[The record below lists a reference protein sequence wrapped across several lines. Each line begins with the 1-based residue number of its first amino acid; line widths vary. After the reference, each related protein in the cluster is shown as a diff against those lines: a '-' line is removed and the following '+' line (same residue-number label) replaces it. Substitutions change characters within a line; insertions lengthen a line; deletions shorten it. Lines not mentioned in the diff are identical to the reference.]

1 MNKEILVEWNPHWK
15 GEAGPKLIERELLKD
30 IGKWLERKEIL
41 GFIGVRRSGKTTL
54 MSILINRLSSK
65 IPSKNILF
73 VKCDDDRVQKENL
86 IDDAIK
92 SYRELINPEGKIFV
106 FIDEVQEVDNWE
118 NTLKRI
124 YDLEKDMKLII
135 SGSNFSILKE
145 DFSYR
150 LAGRIAYFE
159 VYPLSFREFLKTKL
173 MIKDKISAFSKKNE
187 IKHHLFEYM
196 ELGGFPEVVLEN
208 HPGIKKQLLQ
218 FYFDTI
224 IYRDIIKKRGIRNAA
239 KMEKMVNL
247 LLQNISN
254 PMNFSKVGKDIS
266 LSVDTVGE
274 YAANLKDAYLV
285 FNVPVFSFSVKAQEI
300 NPKKIYCID
309 SGIRNIKGF
318 RFSLDYGRIAENIV
332 FIEMK
337 RRNFSDPLSKIFYWH
352 DKNQRETDFLLMNEL
367 KIREALQVCWDISQ
381 PEVKEREVEGLLCAL
396 NEFDLKSGLII
407 TEDYEGEEIIGDKR
421 ITYMPLWLWLMFPD
435 NQIIQQHQIFQIG

>member
-1 MNKEILVEWNPHWK
+1 MDKEILVEWNPHWK
-15 GEAGPKLIERELLKD
+15 EETGPKLIERELLKD
-30 IGKWLERKEIL
+30 IEQWLERKEIL

-65 IPSKNILF
+65 IPPKNILF
-73 VKCDDDRVQKENL
+73 VKCDDDRVTKENL
-86 IDDAIK
+86 INDVIK
-92 SYRELINPEGKIFV
+92 SYRELINPKGKIFV

-124 YDLEKDMKLII
+124 YDLEKDLKLII
-135 SGSNFSILKE
+135 SGSNFSMLKE
-145 DFSYR
+145 DFSYK

-159 VYPLSFREFLKTKL
+159 VYPLSFQEFLKTKL
-173 MIKDKISAFSKKNE
+173 TISDEISAYSRKNE

-208 HPGIKKQLLQ
+208 DPSTKKQLLQ

-224 IYRDIIKKRGIRNAA
+224 IYRDIIKKRGIRNAV

-254 PMNFSKVGKDIS
+254 PMNFSKIGKNIS
-266 LSVDTVGE
+266 LSVDTVGG
-274 YAANLKDAYLV
+274 YAANLNDAYLV
-285 FNVPVFSFSVKAQEI
+285 FNVPIFSYSVKAQEI

-318 RFSLDYGRIAENIV
+318 RFSRDYGRIAENIV
-332 FIEMK
+332 FIELK
-337 RRNFSDPLSKIFYWH
+337 RRYFSDPLSRIFYWH
-352 DKNQRETDFLLMNEL
+352 NKNQKETDFLLMKEL
-367 KIREALQVCWDISQ
+367 KIREAFQVCWDISQ
-381 PEVKEREVEGLLCAL
+381 PEVKKREVEGLLCAL
-396 NEFDLKSGLII
+396 NEFDLESGLII
-407 TEDYEGEEIIGDKR
+407 TEDYEGEEIIGDKK

-435 NQIIQQHQIFQIG
+435 NAIIQ

>member
-15 GEAGPKLIERELLKD
+15 EEKELKLVERELVKD
-30 IGKWLERKEIL
+30 IEQWLERREIL

-54 MSILINRLSSK
+54 MSILISRLSSK
-65 IPSKNILF
+65 IPQKNILF

-106 FIDEVQEVDNWE
+106 LIDEVQEVDKWE

-135 SGSNFSILKE
+135 SGSNFSMLKE

-173 MIKDKISAFSKKNE
+173 TIKDKISAFSKKDE

-208 HPGIKKQLLQ
+208 NQGIKKQLLQ

-254 PMNFSKVGKDIS
+254 TMNFSKVGKAIS

-274 YAANLKDAYLV
+274 YAANLMDAYLV
-285 FNVPVFSFSVKAQEI
+285 FNVPIFSFSVKAQEI

-318 RFSLDYGRIAENIV
+318 RFSQDYGRIAENIV
-332 FIEMK
+332 FIELK
-337 RRNFSDPLSKIFYWH
+337 RRSFSDPLSKIFYWH
-352 DKNQRETDFLLMNEL
+352 DKNQRETDFLLMNEF
-367 KIREALQVCWDISQ
+367 KISEAIQVCWDISQ
-381 PEVKEREVEGLLCAL
+381 PEVKEREVEGLLSAL
-396 NEFDLKSGLII
+396 NEFNLESGLII
-407 TEDYEGEEIIGDKR
+407 TEDFEGEEIIGDKR
-421 ITYMPLWLWLMFPD
+421 ITYMPLWLWLMFPESR
-435 NQIIQQHQIFQIG
+435 GLPP

>member
-15 GEAGPKLIERELLKD
+15 GEAESKLIERELLKD
-30 IGKWLERKEIL
+30 IGKCLERKEIL

-65 IPSKNILF
+65 IPPKNILF

-106 FIDEVQEVDNWE
+106 FIDEVQEVDKWE

-124 YDLEKDMKLII
+124 YDLKKDMKLII
-135 SGSNFSILKE
+135 SGSNFSMLKE

-208 HPGIKKQLLQ
+208 NVDTKKQLLQ

-239 KMEKMVNL
+239 KLEKMVNL

-254 PMNFSKVGKDIS
+254 TMNFSKVGKDSS

-332 FIEMK
+332 FIELK
-337 RRNFSDPLSKIFYWH
+337 RRNFSDPLSRIFYWH
-352 DKNQRETDFLLMNEL
+352 DKKQRETDFLLMNEL

-435 NQIIQQHQIFQIG
+435 NAIIQQHQIFQIG

>member
-15 GEAGPKLIERELLKD
+15 EEKELKLVERELVKD
-30 IGKWLERKEIL
+30 IEQWLERKEIL
-41 GFIGVRRSGKTTL
+41 GFIGVRRSGKTTI
-54 MSILINRLSSK
+54 MKILISRLSST
-65 IPSKNILF
+65 IPQKNILF

-92 SYRELINPEGKIFV
+92 SYKELINPEGKIFV
-106 FIDEVQEVDNWE
+106 LIDEVQEVDNWE

-135 SGSNFSILKE
+135 SGSNFSMLKE
-145 DFSYR
+145 DFSYS

-159 VYPLSFREFLKTKL
+159 VYPLSFREILKTRL
-173 MIKDKISAFSKKNE
+173 TIKDKISAFSKKDE

-208 HPGIKKQLLQ
+208 NPGIKKQLLQ

-224 IYRDIIKKRGIRNAA
+224 IYRDIIKKRSIRNVA

-254 PMNFSKVGKDIS
+254 TMNFSKVGKNIS
-266 LSVDTVGE
+266 LSVDTVRE
-274 YAANLKDAYLV
+274 YAANLMDAYLV
-285 FNVPVFSFSVKAQEI
+285 FTVPIFSFSVKAQEI
-300 NPKKIYCID
+300 NPKKIFCID

-332 FIEMK
+332 FIELK
-337 RRNFSDPLSKIFYWH
+337 RRNFSNPLSRIFYWH
-352 DKNQRETDFLLMNEL
+352 DKNQRETDFFLMNEF
-367 KIREALQVCWDISQ
+367 KISEAIQVCWDISQ

-396 NEFDLKSGLII
+396 NEFNLESGLII
-407 TEDYEGEEIIGDKR
+407 TEDFEGEEIIGDKR
-421 ITYMPLWLWLMFPD
+421 ITYLPLWFWL
-435 NQIIQQHQIFQIG
+435 IS